1 MRAEN
6 IKRVIMMIRGRHKWV
21 PPNILEEINNV
32 RKEDNIERECDAFKK
47 VGEYSKIG
55 REFKK
60 MRDRF
65 IMYDVFGNKLK

>member
-1 MRAEN
+1 MMRS
-6 IKRVIMMIRGRHKWV
+6 RGRHRWV
-21 PPNILEEINNV
+21 PPNILEEINEV
-32 RKEDNIERECDAFKK
+32 KREEKLQHDVDAFRK